1 MRVNFGPVAADVLF
15 VLAGFGVLNA
25 IGILRSSL
33 WDAFAAIGLA
43 FLVGVSFVA
52 TSAIA
57 LLTIGVPFRLPTFIA
72 LSLVTTVLGLL
83 ARREWVGML
92 RPWRPAIR
100 KLRPAIRRPSARSS
114 IVTVTLVAFVLYAV
128 VVSYFARVRGL
139 VEWDSWSIW
148 TRKGEMLFYTGSLPK
163 DFFAS
168 SAYAFMHA
176 DYPLLIPVFESVHF
190 RAMGTVDTQAI
201 HWQFWLL
208 LVGFVWAL
216 LYLGLRRGTFF
227 EWLPIVVAVSIV
239 PAVYSQLLTAYADV
253 PMALFLALGVM
264 LLGEWLASHD
274 GKMLALAVLMLVGS
288 ANTKNEGLMVAA
300 IALVVAGVVT
310 VLGPRRSDLRP
321 LGLGAL
327 GLAAGVLPWRIWVAA
342 AGIHGD
348 VPVLKGLNP
357 SFLADQIDRLW
368 PSVKA
373 MYMQMI
379 DTTNWLYIIPLGTA
393 LILVSLFVAG
403 RRSLAVFYLAT
414 GVFAFAAI
422 VWVYWITP
430 TVPLDFYLATSA
442 YRVVGVLAAIA
453 LAALL
458 QLAGPASDDQS
469 VAEPPLGDV

>member
-1 MRVNFGPVAADVLF
+1 MRVNFGPVVADALF

-33 WDAFAAIGLA
+33 WDFCAAVGLA
-43 FLVGVSFVA
+43 FLAGVSFVS
-52 TSAIA
+52 TSAIV
-57 LLTIGVPFRLPTFIA
+57 LLTIGVPLRLPTFVA
-72 LSLVTTVLGLL
+72 LSLATALLGLL

-92 RPWRPAIR
+92 RPRRPAVGELMSALR
-100 KLRPAIRRPSARSS
+100 KTGARSV
-114 IVTVTLVAFVLYAV
+114 IATATLVAFAIYAV

-139 VEWDSWSIW
+139 TEWDSWSIW
-148 TRKGEMLFYTGSLPK
+148 ARKGELIFYTGSLPK

-176 DYPLLIPVFESVHF
+176 DYPLLIPVFESIHF
-190 RAMGTVDTQAI
+190 RAMGTVNTQAI

-208 LVGFVWAL
+208 LVGFIWAL

-253 PMALFLALGVM
+253 PMALFLALG
-264 LLGEWLASHD
+264 LLFLGEWLAARD
-274 GKMLALAVLMLVGS
+274 GRMLALAILMLVGS
-288 ANTKNEGLMVAA
+288 ANTKNEGLMAA
-300 IALVVAGVVT
+300 VIALVVAGVVT
-310 VLGPRRSDLRP
+310 ALGPRRSYLRP

-327 GLAAGVLPWRIWVAA
+327 GFAVGILPWRIWLAA
-342 AGIHGD
+342 EGIHGD

-373 MYMQMI
+373 MYLQLI
-379 DTTNWLYIIPLGTA
+379 DQASWLYIIPLGAA
-393 LILVSLFVAG
+393 LILVSLFVTG

-414 GVFAFAAI
+414 GLLAFAAI

-430 TVPLDFYLATSA
+430 TEPLDFYLATSA

-453 LAALL
+453 FAALL
-458 QLAGPASDDQS
+458 QLASPTR
-469 VAEPPLGDV
+469 EE

>member
-1 MRVNFGPVAADVLF
+1 MRVNFGPVAADALF

-33 WDAFAAIGLA
+33 WDFFAAVGLA
-43 FLVGVSFVA
+43 FLAGVSFIS
-52 TSAIA
+52 TSAIV
-57 LLTIGVPFRLPTFIA
+57 LLTIGVPLRLPTFVA
-72 LSLVTTVLGLL
+72 LSLATALLGLL

-92 RPWRPAIR
+92 RPRRPAVGELRSALR
-100 KLRPAIRRPSARSS
+100 KAGARSV
-114 IVTVTLVAFVLYAV
+114 IATVTLVAFAIYAV

-139 VEWDSWSIW
+139 TEWDSWSIW
-148 TRKGEMLFYTGSLPK
+148 ARKGEMIFYTGSLPK

-176 DYPLLIPVFESVHF
+176 DYPLLIPVFESIHF
-190 RAMGTVDTQAI
+190 RAMGTVNTQAI

-208 LVGFVWAL
+208 LVGFIWAL

-253 PMALFLALGVM
+253 PMALFLALG
-264 LLGEWLASHD
+264 LLFLGEWLAARD
-274 GKMLALAVLMLVGS
+274 GRMLALAILMLVGS
-288 ANTKNEGLMVAA
+288 ANTKNEGLMAA
-300 IALVVAGVVT
+300 VIALVVAGVVT
-310 VLGPRRSDLRP
+310 LLGPRRSHLRP

-327 GLAAGVLPWRIWVAA
+327 GFAAGILPWRIWLAA
-342 AGIHGD
+342 EGIHGD

-357 SFLADQIDRLW
+357 SFLADQIDRLR

-373 MYMQMI
+373 MYLQLI
-379 DTTNWLYIIPLGTA
+379 DQASWLYIIPLGAA

-414 GVFAFAAI
+414 GLLAFAAI

-430 TVPLDFYLATSA
+430 TEPLDFYLATSA

-453 LAALL
+453 FAALL
-458 QLAGPASDDQS
+458 QLASPTR
-469 VAEPPLGDV
+469 EE

>member
-1 MRVNFGPVAADVLF
+1 MRINFGPVAVDALF
-15 VLAGFGVLNA
+15 LLAGFGVLNA

-43 FLVGVSFVA
+43 FLAGVSFVG

-57 LLTIGVPFRLPTFIA
+57 LLTIGVPLRLPTFVA
-72 LSLVTTVLGLL
+72 LSLATAVLGLL
-83 ARREWVGML
+83 VRREWVGML
-92 RPWRPAIR
+92 RVRRPAIPE
-100 KLRPAIRRPSARSS
+100 LRSALRRTSPQSVIA
-114 IVTVTLVAFVLYAV
+114 TVTLVAFALYAV

-139 VEWDSWSIW
+139 TEWDSWSIW
-148 TRKGEMLFYTGSLPK
+148 ARKGEMLFYTGSLPK

-168 SAYAFMHA
+168 SAYVFMHA

-190 RAMGTVDTQAI
+190 RAMGTPDTQAI

-227 EWLPIVVAVSIV
+227 EWLPIAVAVSIV

-253 PMALFLALGVM
+253 PMALFLALGVL
-264 LLGEWLASHD
+264 LLGEWLAARD
-274 GKMLALAVLMLVGS
+274 GRMLALSVLMLVGS
-288 ANTKNEGLMVAA
+288 ANTKNEGLMAAVA
-300 IALVVAGVVT
+300 ALVVAGVVT
-310 VLGPRRSDLRP
+310 VLGQRRSDLRP

-327 GLAAGVLPWRIWVAA
+327 GFVAGILPWRIWLAA
-342 AGIHGD
+342 EGIHGD

-357 SFLADQIDRLW
+357 SYLADRTERVW
-368 PSVKA
+368 PSVKSL
-373 MYMQMI
+373 YLQLI
-379 DTTNWLYIIPLGTA
+379 DQTSWLYIVPLGA
-393 LILVSLFVAG
+393 AVVLVCLFVRG
-403 RRSLAVFYLAT
+403 RRSLAAFYLAT
-414 GVFAFAAI
+414 GLIAFAAL

-430 TVPLDFYLATSA
+430 TVPLDFYLGTSA

-458 QLAGPASDDQS
+458 QLASPSATLDDPS
-469 VAEPPLGDV
+469 AAPGS

>member
-1 MRVNFGPVAADVLF
+1 VRVNFGPVAVDAFF

-25 IGILRSSL
+25 IGILRASL
-33 WDAFAAIGLA
+33 WEAFAAVGLA
-43 FLVGVSFVA
+43 FLAGVSFVG

-57 LLTIGVPFRLPTFIA
+57 LLTIGVPLRLPTFVA
-72 LSLVTTVLGLL
+72 LSLATAVLGLL
-83 ARREWVGML
+83 ARREWVGMFRRPRRTTL
-92 RPWRPAIR
+92 RDLTPT
-100 KLRPAIRRPSARSS
+100 IRRASPQSLIATAT
-114 IVTVTLVAFVLYAV
+114 IVSFVSYAV

-139 VEWDSWSIW
+139 AEWDAWSIW
-148 TRKGEMLFYTGSLPK
+148 TRKGEMLFYTGTLTK

-176 DYPLLIPVFESVHF
+176 DYPLLIPVFESIHF
-190 RAMGTVDTQAI
+190 RAMGTVNTQAV

-208 LVGFVWAL
+208 LVGFIWAL
-216 LYLGLRRGTFF
+216 LYLGMRRGTFF

-253 PMALFLALGVM
+253 PMALFLALGIL
-264 LLGEWLASHD
+264 LLGEWLATRD
-274 GKMLALAVLMLVGS
+274 GKMLALAVVMLVGS
-288 ANTKNEGLMVAA
+288 ANTKNEGLMVAV
-300 IALVVAGVVT
+300 IALVVAGLVT
-310 VLGPRRSDLRP
+310 VLGPRRSDLRV
-321 LGLGAL
+321 LGLGTL

-342 AGIHGD
+342 VGIHGD

-373 MYMQMI
+373 MYLQMI
-379 DTTNWLYIIPLGTA
+379 DQASWLYIIPLGAA
-393 LILVSLFVAG
+393 LILVSLLVVG
-403 RRSLAVFYLAT
+403 RRSLAAFYLAT
-414 GVFAFAAI
+414 GLLAFAAI

-458 QLAGPASDDQS
+458 QLAPPGRDD
-469 VAEPPLGDV
+469 